1 MRWPRVQRVKRFKLL
16 YEKNHDTYN
25 IEPESQGS
33 KGIRLVEN
41 FVDYSAGRDARSRKG
56 EGMGVARLLLS
67 TCARS
72 QWEATMARGS
82 WDESNKSGEVISRP
96 ETHRGKR
103 SDATFRW
110 FISVIQLSSSSASIP
125 PFNSRPAINNLPAI
139 VPSLF
144 LFIPPL
150 SRDARF
156 SKFVWLE
163 TRITDRVSRIII
175 GRVWKTAISKIETK
189 RVCARWKRLAG
200 SDYESGDNVTGIL
213 VQVYN
218 AISKVYRN
226 VAAKG

>member
-33 KGIRLVEN
+33 KGIRLVES

-82 WDESNKSGEVISRP
+82 WDESNKSGEVISRL

-139 VPSLF
+139 VPTLPYFCLF
-144 LFIPPL
+144 LP
-150 SRDARF
+150 S
-156 SKFVWLE
+156 LE
-163 TRITDRVSRIII
+163 TRDSQSSFGWKHGLPIECRALLSGEFGKRPSRKSKRNASVRVGNVLLEAITR
-175 GRVWKTAISKIETK
+175 
-189 RVCARWKRLAG
+189 AG
-200 SDYESGDNVTGIL
+200 TT
-213 VQVYN
+213 
-218 AISKVYRN
+218 
-226 VAAKG
+226 

>member
-33 KGIRLVEN
+33 KGIRLVES

-156 SKFVWLE
+156 SKFSKAGNTDYRSSVAHYYRASLENGHLENRNETRLCALE
-163 TRITDRVSRIII
+163 TS
-175 GRVWKTAISKIETK
+175 
-189 RVCARWKRLAG
+189 CWKRLRERG
-200 SDYESGDNVTGIL
+200 QRD
-213 VQVYN
+213 
-218 AISKVYRN
+218 RN
-226 VAAKG
+226 TRASI